1 MASAIVFIAQGRPS
15 RRERFHFHSRAGHQC
30 RAFADI
36 HQLIEIFLRPRW
48 GSVTN
53 KSPDLSRVRNNIGL
67 YSAVGYGA
75 MAAVGWP
82 QMFAQFVEPDI
93 H

>member
-1 MASAIVFIAQGRPS
+1 MASAIVFIAQARPS

-30 RAFADI
+30 RAFA
-36 HQLIEIFLRPRW
+36 IFTNLSKFSFAPRW

-75 MAAVGWP
+75 MTAVGWR
-82 QMFAQFVEPDI
+82 QMFAQFVEPDS